1 MPNMSYCR
9 FENTLAD
16 LEDCRDQLIN
26 YNCLEEKDQHDEF
39 LSQTEFIRAKELIE
53 MCREIS
59 ENFECVDL
67 DEIQSKG

>member
-9 FENTLAD
+9 FTNTLAD

-26 YNCLEEKDQHDEF
+26 YNCLEEKDQYDKF

-59 ENFECVDL
+59 ENFEHIDL
-67 DEIQSKG
+67 DEIQFKG